1 MFGKLLES
9 SIGLSMRYY
18 SNQAYETAAG
28 IFLQVERFGFGYT
41 REFVQD
47 PKAMLQK
54 LISKARSS
62 EEGYSVISLGYL
74 GGNYAVI
81 TPRSQSQLIELI
93 NQFDKEQSSRKG
105 HASFKFFSGN
115 DFFIISDIGHDAMLS
130 RKNLSRFLTPSR
142 LAYPTITE
150 IEKTVVVDTDI
161 PTRHIVCAIVRAV
174 MVENML
180 GIKQLPDNTYDV
192 MESYRN
198 DVKRWGAFP
207 FPELLNFMPSLRKKR
222 DAYRAFSRSILEQE
236 FEKVVEVLHQND
248 HPGNANLLAASIVS
262 LFKEENPTLTGEEL
276 SSALKSLSTEEIRR
290 YFENPMVQ
298 SLPMILKAA
307 DNLTDAIVLCLEQI
321 AADPKKFEILRD
333 EIERAHFAL
342 SEELDIRTLK
352 SLPVLDAFYKESVRF
367 DAPVAVPRYTQN
379 GYSSDSMT
387 IPPNTMII
395 FDLHALAKGEQ
406 YWTNPNEFDPTRFL
420 QAEQQHVDEEKS
432 IGIKNNHHTI
442 GQFPFVPFS
451 VGMRNC
457 PAFAVTEVLFKV
469 AIAKF
474 VASYELQFV
483 EKDSDDSILHIT
495 SSDKSLKPT
504 NSVSM

>member
-9 SIGLSMRYY
+9 SIGLSIRYY
-18 SNQAYETAAG
+18 STQAYETAVG
-28 IFLQVERFGFGYT
+28 IFHQVERFGFGYT

-47 PKAMLQK
+47 PKVILQK

-81 TPRSQSQLIELI
+81 TPRSQSQLVELI

-115 DFFIISDIGHDAMLS
+115 DFFIISDIGHDAVLS

-150 IEKTVVVDTDI
+150 IEKTVAADTDI
-161 PTRHIVCAIVRAV
+161 STRHIVCGIVRAV

-180 GIKQLPDNTYDV
+180 GIKQLPADTYDV

-207 FPELLNFMPSLRKKR
+207 FPELLHFMPSLRKKR

-236 FEKVVEVLHQND
+236 FEKVVEVLHQDD
-248 HPGNANLLAASIVS
+248 HPGNANLIAASIVS
-262 LFKEENPTLTGEEL
+262 LFKEENPTLKEDEL
-276 SSALKSLSTEEIRR
+276 SFALKSLSTEEIRR
-290 YFENPMVQ
+290 YFENPIVQ

-321 AADPKKFEILRD
+321 AADPKKLEMLRY
-333 EIERAHFAL
+333 EIEGSHL
-342 SEELDIRTLK
+342 VLDDKLDISALK
-352 SLPVLDAFYKESVRF
+352 SLPVLNAFYKESVRF

-406 YWTNPNEFDPTRFL
+406 YWTNPNEFEPTRFL
-420 QAEQQHVDEEKS
+420 QVEPQHVDEEGAMS
-432 IGIKNNHHTI
+432 VKNNHPTI

-457 PAFAVTEVLFKV
+457 PAVAVTEVLFKV

-474 VASYELQFV
+474 VSDYQLQFV
-483 EKDSDDSILHIT
+483 KKDADDSTLHI
-495 SSDKSLKPT
+495 SSKDKSFEFIY
-504 NSVSM
+504 

>member
-9 SIGLSMRYY
+9 SIRLSMRYY
-18 SNQAYETAAG
+18 SNQVYETAVSL
-28 IFLQVERFGFGYT
+28 FHQVERFGLGYT
-41 REFVQD
+41 REFIQD
-47 PKAMLQK
+47 PKAMLQT
-54 LISKARSS
+54 LITEARSS
-62 EEGYSVISLGYL
+62 KEGYSVISLGYL

-81 TPRSQSQLIELI
+81 TPRSQPQLVELI

-115 DFFIISDIGHDAMLS
+115 DFFIISDIGHDAMVS

-150 IEKTVVVDTDI
+150 IEKTVAVDADI
-161 PTRHIVCAIVRAV
+161 PTRHTVCGIVRAV

-180 GIKQLPDNTYDV
+180 GIKRLPDDTYDV

-222 DAYRAFSRSILEQE
+222 DVYRAFSSSILEHE
-236 FEKVVEVLHQND
+236 FKNVVEVLHQD
-248 HPGNANLLAASIVS
+248 AHPGNANLIAASIVS
-262 LFKEENPTLTGEEL
+262 LFKEENSGFTEEEL
-276 SSALKSLSTEEIRR
+276 ASALKSLSTQEIRR
-290 YFENPMVQ
+290 YFENPIVQ

-321 AADPKKFEILRD
+321 AADPKKFEMLHD
-333 EIERAHFAL
+333 EIERSHFVL
-342 SEELDIRTLK
+342 DEQLDIRALK

-367 DAPVAVPRYTQN
+367 DAPAAVPRYTQK

-420 QAEQQHVDEEKS
+420 QAEQQHVDEEGEMS
-432 IGIKNNHHTI
+432 VKNNHHTI

-474 VASYELQFV
+474 VSDYQLQFV
-483 EKDSDDSILHIT
+483 KKGSDDSTLHIT
-495 SSDKSLKPT
+495 SQDKSFKLT
-504 NSVSM
+504 Q